1 MLTAPW
7 GESFEAFARAIE
19 RSALL
24 VSPFIGGRPLE
35 RLTSILNRENPP
47 RIDVLTNLA
56 PDNLIQ
62 GSTDPRA
69 LAVFCTTMPD
79 VRVRHLPGLH
89 AKVYVADDKLAI
101 VTSSNLTESGL
112 NRNYEYGIQ
121 IAETVLVRRIRKD
134 LEGYGNLGVPVSL
147 GELEEFARISEQ
159 LRERQ
164 SQVLASARA
173 SLRREFAMRVEAAH
187 EALRQL
193 RASPGEPTNSIFAR
207 TIVYLLRDSA
217 LSTEQLHPLIQ
228 RIHPDLCDDS
238 IDRIIN
244 GVHFGKRWKHRV
256 RSAQQR
262 LKTQGRITLAGGRW
276 HLPDFDSPHS

>member
-1 MLTAPW
+1 MLTASW
-7 GESFEAFARAIE
+7 GESFEAFARSIE

-24 VSPFIGGRPLE
+24 VSPFIGALPLE

-69 LAVFCTTMPD
+69 LSVFCSTMRD

-134 LEGYGNLGVPVSL
+134 LEGYGSLGVPVSL

-173 SLRREFAMRVEAAH
+173 SLRREFTMRVEAAH

-217 LSTEQLHPLIQ
+217 LSTGQLHPLIQ

-256 RSAQQR
+256 RSAQQS